1 MRRLS
6 VERLSVANIRNLQSV
21 TLDLGADIVVLAG
34 PNGSGKTSLL
44 EALYLLCTSKSF
56 RASRPAES
64 IAHGQGE
71 AHVRG
76 QLLDGSVKRTHRLAL
91 KEGVR
96 AVRLDEKRPPSLA
109 AYALASPVVI
119 FHPGELT
126 LSMGPAMERRQF
138 LDRVAFYTT
147 PNGTKALEDYTR
159 AHRARQKLLET
170 RGIDAA
176 DIDPWEALVAR
187 HGLELMQARQH
198 AARTIVEAMEH
209 AFEQFASP
217 QLVLRGKYASTA
229 PDDEESYLTM
239 LQNSRTADLH
249 RGSARVGPHRDDL
262 ELLLDGQPLRQVGS
276 QGQHRA
282 AVLALKVA
290 EIGALERAR
299 GTKPILLLDDV
310 SSELDANRSRAFFAF
325 LQREH
330 GQVFLT
336 TTRPEWIETGTF
348 GSTCTRL
355 DLEVDR
361 GAFTRIDRQV

>member
-6 VERLSVANIRNLQSV
+6 VEQLSVTNIRNLERV
-21 TLDLGADIVVLAG
+21 TLELGADIVVLAG

-44 EALYLLCTSKSF
+44 EALYLVCTSKSF
-56 RASRPAES
+56 RAARPLES
-64 IAHGQGE
+64 ITHGQTE

-76 QLLDGSVKRTHRLAL
+76 QLLDGTVRRTHRLTL

-96 AVRLDEKRPPSLA
+96 TVRLDEKRPVSLA
-109 AYALASPVVI
+109 TYALASPVVI
-119 FHPGELT
+119 FHPGELA
-126 LSMGPAMERRQF
+126 LSMGPATERRQF

-147 PNGTKALEDYTR
+147 QGGTKALDDYAR
-159 AHRARQKLLET
+159 AHRARQKLLES
-170 RGIDAA
+170 RGVDAA
-176 DIDPWEALVAR
+176 DLDPWEALVAR

-198 AARTIVEAMEH
+198 AASAIVAAMEH

-217 QLVLRGKYASTA
+217 QLTLRGRYAATA

-239 LQNSRTADLH
+239 LQNSRAVDMR
-249 RGSARVGPHRDDL
+249 RGSSRIGPHRDDL
-262 ELLLDGQPLRQVGS
+262 ELLLGGQPLRQVGS

-310 SSELDANRSRAFFAF
+310 SSELDAERSRAFFAF

-348 GSTCTRL
+348 GSACTRL
-355 DLEVDR
+355 DLGVDR
-361 GAFTRIDRQV
+361 GAVTRM